1 MTGSAWGWRV
11 LINYMVLL
19 ALLMGVLIALY
30 IAYEA
35 AGIQTLD
42 SYAEAKR
49 AAKAAGQA
57 MPVPTA
63 QEMWR
68 MTFASAFAT
77 FVEYVFTGI
86 AAFGIVMTLV
96 KCIKGEAEGWFS
108 AAFGGFRRPL
118 ELFWLTVFMFINI
131 LIRLLLLIVPGI
143 VAAFAYSLAWYVK
156 AENPELGA
164 GECLK
169 RSRALMKG
177 RKLALFFFG
186 LSYFGW
192 ALLALFPI
200 FAANIFAAVAKSVN
214 GLAFVASL
222 AMALALAVSL
232 AMIMF
237 VSVYA
242 MIGQAV
248 FYRDAKA
255 EAGE

>member
-1 MTGSAWGWRV
+1 M

-77 FVEYVFTGI
+77 FVQYVFSGI
-86 AAFGIVMTLV
+86 MAFGIVMTLV
-96 KCIKGEAEGWFS
+96 KCIKGEVEGWFS

-118 ELFWLTVFMFINI
+118 ELFWLTALMAIKIF
-131 LIRLLLLIVPGI
+131 LYALLLIIPGI
-143 VAAFAYSLAWYVK
+143 VAAIRYSLAWYIKV
-156 AENPELGA
+156 ENPELGA
-164 GECLK
+164 NQCLK
-169 RSRALMKG
+169 RSSRLLKG
-177 RKLALFFFG
+177 RKWALVRFG
-186 LSYFGW
+186 LSYLGW

-200 FAANIFAAVAKSVN
+200 FAAGIFAAAAKSVS
-214 GLAFVASL
+214 GLAFVASV
-222 AMALALAVSL
+222 ATALAIAVSL
-232 AMIMF
+232 AMIAF

-248 FYRDAKA
+248 FYRDEKA